1 MCLVNIM
8 SGVNKKMRTIRIATL
23 IVLSLNQGCS
33 EQYAYINEFKSNKR
47 SMTDVLLL
55 SPFYK

>member
-1 MCLVNIM
+1 MCLVHIM
-8 SGVNKKMRTIRIATL
+8 SGINKKIRTIRIATI

-33 EQYAYINEFKSNKR
+33 EQYVYVNEFKSNKR